1 MQSVFRVNDAN
12 GSGSSA
18 KRAFTT
24 RREHTKSRAGCLGC
38 KKRRIK
44 CDESKPRCSR
54 CDRMELTCVY
64 ATSTPVSPTSPTGE
78 NGTSVELSGPSS
90 KMYCMS
96 TDISRMELAA
106 SIGLPDYYRSAAGP
120 DALAALQHFQE
131 VTTHGLGGPNFRVAM
146 LTIGDRTAYCS
157 PYLRH
162 VILAVSYAHQSFLL
176 GQRDQDR
183 KAAGLRL
190 ATTSHWQRGL
200 QLFGRALSE
209 RDETATSGRVHY
221 DSLVATTFLTTM
233 MSFCQ
238 HAQPADVTQTKDSD
252 IFARI
257 LDFMTTV
264 GGFPAVRSAFGE
276 PVESSAWTPV
286 LDSTDD
292 KTGGV
297 EAVKHCTEGTAVI
310 ENYLH
315 SFDVSRS
322 ESDGLL
328 LTIGRALVPLL
339 QLQVSAIHMPILFA
353 FAGRTWS
360 AFQTLLRQQ
369 DDRALLLFS
378 YWLSLL
384 RRTGRWWVIMGA
396 TVQVDDINEHLAK
409 STDQAIL
416 SLYHSMGT

>member
-1 MQSVFRVNDAN
+1 M
-12 GSGSSA
+12 GL
-18 KRAFTT
+18 K
-24 RREHTKSRAGCLGC
+24 
-38 KKRRIK
+38 
-44 CDESKPRCSR
+44 
-54 CDRMELTCVY
+54 CVY
-64 ATSTPVSPTSPTGE
+64 ATSASVSPTPSTGE
-78 NGTSVELSGPSS
+78 NGTVELSRPSS

-96 TDISRMELAA
+96 TDISRMELAV
-106 SIGLPDYYRSAAGP
+106 SVDLPDCYRSAASP

-131 VTTHGLGGPNFRVAM
+131 VTTHGLGGPNFRAAM

-162 VILAVSYAHQSFLL
+162 VILAVSYAHQNFLL
-176 GQRDQDR
+176 GERDHDG

-233 MSFCQ
+233 MTFCQ
-238 HAQPADVTQTKDSD
+238 HAQPADVSQTQDSD
-252 IFARI
+252 VFTRI
-257 LDFMTTV
+257 LEFMTTV

-297 EAVKHCTEGTAVI
+297 DVVEDRTERSAVI
-310 ENYLH
+310 ETYLQR
-315 SFDVSRS
+315 FDASQS
-322 ESDGLL
+322 ETDGLL
-328 LTIGRALVPLL
+328 LTIGRALAPLL
-339 QLQVSAIHMPILFA
+339 QLQISAIHMPILFA

-378 YWLSLL
+378 CWLGLL
-384 RRTGRWWVIMGA
+384 RRTGRWWVMMGA
-396 TVQVDDINEHLAK
+396 TVQLDDINEHLAK

-416 SLYHSMGT
+416 SLYGSMRA